1 MIGSFVWKERFVTRH
16 LKTLA
21 LVAGLALVSRTAL
34 AQSRPLVTEDPET
47 VPSGHMLVE
56 TGVDYQHRVVY
67 PASGL
72 TGNLWRVATFGL
84 SFGVSPIAEVQLD
97 GGVHNFLTVTK
108 FQSAPLTPMLAITT
122 VNTSDFEDLTIGT
135 KIRFMSETSGRPAMA
150 VRFWT
155 RLPNAGNESGLGL
168 DTTDF
173 NFGLNVGKTVQSV
186 RVVGNF
192 GFGILGDPV
201 RGDSQNDVLNYGISI
216 ARAIANGFEFVGEIN
231 GRQNTR
237 SGTPPVGTESRSVAR
252 LGARYTHG
260 SVRFDAAV
268 MFGLTELDPTWGF
281 TTGLTWVFKAFDVQ

>member
-1 MIGSFVWKERFVTRH
+1 MKRLVTVIAM
-16 LKTLA
+16 TIA
-21 LVAGLALVSRTAL
+21 LLSAAFPAR

-56 TGVDYQHRVVY
+56 TGLDYQHQVTY

-72 TGNLWRVATFGL
+72 TGNLWRVATLGL
-84 SFGVSPIAEVQLD
+84 SFGVSPIAEIQLD
-97 GGVHNFLTVTK
+97 GGVHNFLSITK
-108 FQSAPLTPMLAITT
+108 FSPAPLASMLT
-122 VNTSDFEDLTIGT
+122 VVGTNTSDFEDLTIGA
-135 KIRFMSETSGRPAMA
+135 KIKFMTETPGRPAMA
-150 VRFWT
+150 VRFFT

-173 NFGLNVGKTVQSV
+173 NFNVNIGKTVQSV

-201 RGDSQNDVLNYGISI
+201 RGDSQNDVLNYGFSV
-216 ARAIANGFEFVGEIN
+216 ARAVATGVELVGEIN

-237 SGTPPVGTESRSVAR
+237 SNTPPVGTESRSVVR
-252 LGARYTHG
+252 LGVRYTTG
-260 SVRFDAAV
+260 PVRFDAGFL
-268 MFGLTELDPTWGF
+268 FGITSLDPSWGF

>member
-56 TGVDYQHRVVY
+56 TGVDYQHRVFY

-72 TGNLWRVATFGL
+72 TGNLWRVGTFGL

-97 GGVHNFLTVTK
+97 GGVHNFLTITK

-122 VNTSDFEDLTIGT
+122 ANTSDFEDLTIGT

-150 VRFWT
+150 VRFST

-173 NFGLNVGKTVQSV
+173 NFGLNIGKTVQSV

-216 ARAIANGFEFVGEIN
+216 ARAIANGFEFVAEIN

-237 SGTPPVGTESRSVAR
+237 SGTPPVGTESRSVVR

-260 SVRFDAAV
+260 PVRFDAAV